1 MCWALEAGRT
11 PSTEAIAAI
20 VTSGEDDPSLLP
32 DAVLMLFAAL
42 GFTPRDLDYLRL
54 RDRLWSS
61 VYGGGATRDELVAH
75 YQQLAARWKQ

>member
-1 MCWALEAGRT
+1 M
-11 PSTEAIAAI
+11 
-20 VTSGEDDPSLLP
+20 LP